1 MKIKLLLLTLVAIV
15 CSSCNQKPKIEVND
29 DESIVYFCSEITP
42 ENILKLYNNETEIL
56 ICSIQRKN
64 RLKSTF
70 WRRWKHQHS
79 QSGIAPSVG
88 RKN

>member
-42 ENILKLYNNETEIL
+42 ENILKLYEALDADNKGKIGL
-56 ICSIQRKN
+56 KVHLDRK
-64 RLKSTF
+64 
-70 WRRWKHQHS
+70 
-79 QSGIAPSVG
+79 SVV
-88 RKN
+88 